1 MSKTLFLDTN
11 VLLDFFWERPPFSA
25 EAELLFRLREDNRV
39 DFFVSSLTLANV
51 AYFADKAKKDPFKII
66 SILLEWVQ
74 VVELD
79 RSQFIQT
86 LSSRFKDFEDG
97 LQYFSALKARG
108 VDVIITRN
116 KKDFGASQL
125 LIQTPTEFLKSFEL

>member
-11 VLLDFFWERPPFSA
+11 VLLDFFWERPTFSA

-39 DFFVSSLTLANV
+39 EFFVSSLTLANV

-125 LIQTPTEFLKSFEL
+125 LVQTPTEFLKSFEL